1 MSNSLR
7 EHRAVEHEEDINV
20 LINSDED
27 YVKYLELR
35 IKQLEEERKRLL
47 RKVEYYRSEIEKLLA
62 PPLIEAYVEDLTPD
76 GRVVVKSS
84 SGPNLIV
91 TVVNSVDISRLRPGS
106 RVALNQRG
114 SSIVEVLP
122 DRVDPLVQL
131 MEVIEKPSVHYSN
144 IGGLSEQIQE
154 LREVIELPLKKPEL
168 FVELGI
174 EPPKG
179 VLLYGPPGCGKTLL
193 AKAVATESNATFIT
207 LVGSELVQKYIG
219 EGARLVRELFNY
231 ARKKAPAIVF
241 IDEVDAIA
249 SRRLEI
255 GTSGEREVQRT
266 FMQLLAEI
274 DGFKPLDKVKVIAAT
289 NRIDILDPALLRP
302 GRLDRIIEVPLPSRS
317 GRIEIF
323 KIHLRKVK
331 IKGAVDYNLLA
342 EITEGFSG
350 AEIKL
355 AVIEAGY
362 FAIREDRTYVMF
374 QDLLKGVEKVKNK
387 KTLRNI
393 VYETI
398 RHEARF
404 IYK

>member
-1 MSNSLR
+1 MSNGLGDR
-7 EHRAVEHEEDINV
+7 GVVERDDINV

-27 YVKYLELR
+27 YVKYLELK

-47 RKVEYYRSEIEKLLA
+47 RRVEYYRSEIEKLLA

-76 GRVVVKSS
+76 GRVIVKSS

-91 TVVNSVDISRLRPGS
+91 TIVNGVDISRLRPGS

-131 MEVIEKPSVHYSN
+131 MEIVEKPNVYYSD

-154 LREVIELPLKKPEL
+154 LREVVELPLKKPEL
-168 FVELGI
+168 FAELGI

-231 ARKKAPAIVF
+231 ARKKAPTIVF
-241 IDEVDAIA
+241 IDEIDAIA

-274 DGFKPLDKVKVIAAT
+274 DGFKPLDRVKVIAAT

-302 GRLDRIIEVPLPSRS
+302 GRLDRIIEVPLPSKS

-323 KIHLRKVK
+323 KIHLRRVK
-331 IKGAVDYNLLA
+331 IKGAIDYDLLA

-355 AVIEAGY
+355 AVVEAGY
-362 FAIREDRTYVMF
+362 FAIREGRSYIVF

-387 KTLRNI
+387 RTLRNI
-393 VYETI
+393 MYDTI
-398 RHEARF
+398 RNEARLV
-404 IYK
+404 YK

>member
-1 MSNSLR
+1 MSNGLGDR
-7 EHRAVEHEEDINV
+7 GVVERDDINV

-27 YVKYLELR
+27 YVKYLELK

-47 RKVEYYRSEIEKLLA
+47 RRVEYYRSEIEKLLA

-76 GRVVVKSS
+76 GRVIVKSS

-91 TVVNSVDISRLRPGS
+91 TIVNGVDISRLRPGS

-131 MEVIEKPSVHYSN
+131 MEIVEKPSVYYSD

-154 LREVIELPLKKPEL
+154 LREVVELPLKKPEL
-168 FVELGI
+168 FAELGI

-231 ARKKAPAIVF
+231 ARKKAPTIVF
-241 IDEVDAIA
+241 IDEIDAIA

-274 DGFKPLDKVKVIAAT
+274 DGFKPLDRVKVIAAT

-302 GRLDRIIEVPLPSRS
+302 GRLDRIIEVPLPSKS
-317 GRIEIF
+317 GRVEIF
-323 KIHLRKVK
+323 KIHLRRVK
-331 IKGAVDYNLLA
+331 IKGAIDYDLLA

-355 AVIEAGY
+355 AVVEAGY
-362 FAIREDRTYVMF
+362 FAIREGRSYIVF

-387 KTLRNI
+387 RTLRNI
-393 VYETI
+393 MYDTI
-398 RHEARF
+398 RHEARLV
-404 IYK
+404 YK